1 MQHPISKVN
10 INLCLSNL
18 KLINTKRIIEKNK
31 NPVQYIFSFYQR
43 WSSRDIEEFF
53 KISISWETESRL
65 RLEMRTLNV
74 KIQTSVWTDA
84 VFKERCQNLNS
95 YWHSTPAGVHLFHGI
110 NQPIFWKVLNII
122 SKNANVI
129 KIVSNDPDSPLQPS
143 RAKWAVHPHGRQS
156 AANIRCPGG
165 H

>member
-1 MQHPISKVN
+1 MFRWWIMHHPISKVN

-31 NPVQYIFSFYQR
+31 NLVQYIFSFYQR

-65 RLEMRTLNV
+65 RLEMRTLDV

-84 VFKERCQNLNS
+84 VFKERCQNLNL
-95 YWHSTPAGVHLFHGI
+95 YWHSTPAGVRLFHGI
-110 NQPIFWKVLNII
+110 NQPIFWKTSFTVR
-122 SKNANVI
+122 
-129 KIVSNDPDSPLQPS
+129 SPLDVFLIIMMRKSYNYSP
-143 RAKWAVHPHGRQS
+143 AL
-156 AANIRCPGG
+156 
-165 H
+165 